1 MLHTAAGP
9 KIDSENEDSEEIP
22 LIILGSGLSISSI
35 WDCLFFWTNS
45 LLSDL
50 CEGPHSISFYKY
62 IDENGWLVTYSTY
75 FLYDDKS
82 CSIINFYSRKLKVYF
97 SKDSCATG
105 NDLSKES
112 IFFLQQKGCMYHDKK
127 AWWRDIFMIQ
137 LQSFISQDCDFPWD
151 ASKSL
156 LFPAPNSKFLSLTYD
171 LHLLTCISVLIGIR
185 LANKGCWKSAF
196 I

>member
-9 KIDSENEDSEEIP
+9 KIDFKCLRLWKWRQWWNTFDNIGKCSSENY
-22 LIILGSGLSISSI
+22 I
-35 WDCLFFWTNS
+35 WDCLLFWTNS
-45 LLSDL
+45 FSSDSIPFFIKWKWMIGCIFHLFSVWWQKLLHHQFLFQEAEGLFFKRQL
-50 CEGPHSISFYKY
+50 CNRK
-62 IDENGWLVTYSTY
+62 WL
-75 FLYDDKS
+75 
-82 CSIINFYSRKLKVYF
+82 IQRKH
-97 SKDSCATG
+97 
-105 NDLSKES
+105 
-112 IFFLQQKGCMYHDKK
+112 FLQQKGCMYHDKK

>member
-1 MLHTAAGP
+1 MKMNDWLH
-9 KIDSENEDSEEIP
+9 IP
-22 LIILGSGLSISSI
+22 LIFCMMTKAAPSSISIPGSWRSI
-35 WDCLFFWTNS
+35 FQKTVVQQ
-45 LLSDL
+45 
-50 CEGPHSISFYKY
+50 EM
-62 IDENGWLVTYSTY
+62 TYP
-75 FLYDDKS
+75 K
-82 CSIINFYSRKLKVYF
+82 K
-97 SKDSCATG
+97 A
-105 NDLSKES
+105 
-112 IFFLQQKGCMYHDKK
+112 FFLQQKGCMYHDKK

-137 LQSFISQDCDFPWD
+137 LQSFISHDCDFPWD

>member
-1 MLHTAAGP
+1 M
-9 KIDSENEDSEEIP
+9 
-22 LIILGSGLSISSI
+22 
-35 WDCLFFWTNS
+35 FFWKLHLRLSPLLNQFILIRFNS
-45 LLSDL
+45 FLLL
-50 CEGPHSISFYKY
+50 N
-62 IDENGWLVTYSTY
+62 ENWWLVAYSTY

-82 CSIINFYSRKLKVYF
+82 CSIINFYSRKLKVYV

-112 IFFLQQKGCMYHDKK
+112 IFLQQKGCMYHDKK

>member
-1 MLHTAAGP
+1 MVYRLIP
-9 KIDSENEDSEEIP
+9 FEIVFSFEP
-22 LIILGSGLSISSI
+22 IHFHQICVKGHIQYLSINRWKWMIGCIFHLFSV
-35 WDCLFFWTNS
+35 WWQKLLHHQFLFQEAEGLFFKRQ
-45 LLSDL
+45 L
-50 CEGPHSISFYKY
+50 CNRK
-62 IDENGWLVTYSTY
+62 WL
-75 FLYDDKS
+75 
-82 CSIINFYSRKLKVYF
+82 IQRKH
-97 SKDSCATG
+97 
-105 NDLSKES
+105 
-112 IFFLQQKGCMYHDKK
+112 FLQQKGCMYHDKK